1 LTTTVKTDGAYAPRA
16 MLGAHGYEAD
26 RAGFRPG
33 RADCWAF
40 SLRKMKKS
48 FAILDILKLTTTL

>member
-26 RAGFRPG
+26 PPVF
-33 RADCWAF
+33 AF
-40 SLRKMKKS
+40 GGSNFLVGYLVFS
-48 FAILDILKLTTTL
+48 PLVYLVFSNV